1 MTDHDQHDDDSADDH
16 HGDPEHDH
24 DSHQDHDSDG
34 SHNHHH
40 DDGHGDHDHH
50 HHDADEV
57 AVALFTITSSRD
69 TESDEG
75 GQLARSAIEADGHTV
90 VAYDTVPDDTDA
102 VRERVRGSE
111 ADAVITTGGT
121 GLTPDDVTVD
131 ALTPLFDRELP
142 GFGEYFR
149 RRSHEQ
155 VGTKA
160 MLSRATAGV
169 MDDTVVYVLPGSTAA
184 VELGVRECILPE
196 ISHTVGLVQRE

>member
-16 HGDPEHDH
+16 HGDPGHD
-24 DSHQDHDSDG
+24 
-34 SHNHHH
+34 
-40 DDGHGDHDHH
+40 DHDHH
-50 HHDADEV
+50 HHDASEV
-57 AVALFTITSSRD
+57 EIALFTITSSRD
-69 TESDEG
+69 PESDEG
-75 GQLARSAIEADGHTV
+75 GQLARSAIEAAGHAV
-90 VAYDTVPDDTDA
+90 VAYDTVPDDTEA
-102 VRERVRGSE
+102 VRERVRGCD

-169 MDDTVVYVLPGSTAA
+169 LDGTVVYVLPGSTAA
-184 VELGVRECILPE
+184 VELGVEECILPE